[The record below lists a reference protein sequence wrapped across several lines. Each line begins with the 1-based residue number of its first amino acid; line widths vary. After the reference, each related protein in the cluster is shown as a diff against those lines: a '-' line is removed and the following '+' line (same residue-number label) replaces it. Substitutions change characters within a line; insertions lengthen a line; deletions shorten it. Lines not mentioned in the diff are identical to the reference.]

1 MGNTF
6 GKTLGNVAYIFV
18 PFSDISHN
26 WVDPL
31 IIVAAVVWSIVIESY
46 GLTLPYG
53 ADENALMIGILSAT
67 LGFLLSLNLSMYLS
81 RNKEGIAM
89 FETYVGQVQAL
100 AWTVST
106 LEDDDETRILEANNY
121 KSDVLISTDDKNYVQ
136 LKYKIFAILKIM
148 PMALKHVFRGSFN
161 LDEMQ
166 KREQHNPLI
175 LEVIKDMREQ
185 QRINPKMNP
194 IDNLMFLLM
203 IKLKHLKGDIT
214 VIYSKWDA
222 LYSPYGGIASLVNY
236 ESPVVF
242 SYVLSTALLFYITV
256 LPIGYSTPSGWNV
269 VVTFIIMYFFV
280 GLNAAG
286 KLVQN
291 PFVSLPDGVTI
302 FPIVS
307 NTARG
312 ARKTIES
319 IEKYGERDGVSF
331 NRKTMEVNLK
341 YV

>member
-1 MGNTF
+1 
-6 GKTLGNVAYIFV
+6 
-18 PFSDISHN
+18 
-26 WVDPL
+26 
-31 IIVAAVVWSIVIESY
+31 
-46 GLTLPYG
+46 
-53 ADENALMIGILSAT
+53 
-67 LGFLLSLNLSMYLS
+67 
-81 RNKEGIAM
+81 M